1 MTMPNRNA
9 FVAAALFMA
18 TCLSPGE
25 ALHADTGRAEA
36 NKALWGDVEFQISRL
51 RTETGIDGL
60 SPEVRRVLH
69 EVPRERFVPEDQRRH
84 AYENRPLPIGY
95 GQTISQPLI
104 VALMTE
110 LLDIEAGDRVF
121 ELGTGSGYQA
131 AVLGALGAE
140 VYSVEIV
147 PELGARARETL
158 DELGYSTV
166 QSRIGDGYFGWEQA
180 APFDAII
187 VTAASEHIPPPLLQ
201 QLKPGGRMIIPVGSR
216 FLTQKLV
223 LVSRDPEG
231 GVRTREILPVTF
243 VPLTGTR

>member
-1 MTMPNRNA
+1 MSNRNA
-9 FVAAALFMA
+9 FFATALFAAMS
-18 TCLSPGE
+18 LSPNGVVRGD
-25 ALHADTGRAEA
+25 AGLTAPQ
-36 NKALWGDVEFQISRL
+36 KALWGDVEFQISRL
-51 RTETGIDGL
+51 RTETGVDRL
-60 SPEVRRVLH
+60 SPEVRRALH
-69 EVPRERFVPEDQRRH
+69 QVPRERFVPEEQRPR

-110 LLDIEAGDRVF
+110 LLDIETGDRVF

-131 AVLGALGAE
+131 AVLGELGAE

-147 PELGARARETL
+147 PELGERARATL
-158 DELGYSTV
+158 DELGYTTV
-166 QSRIGDGYFGWEQA
+166 QSRIGDGYFGWEEA

-223 LVSRDPEG
+223 LVSRDQEG
-231 GVRTREILPVTF
+231 SVRTREILPVTF